1 MTLTADQENEILRL
15 YESGA
20 FEELESRFGSDPKA
34 ASFLFQVVRDKRRGS
49 ELASVLEKQV
59 ARPGLHVR
67 LAERFLEVVE
77 QNLGPGLE
85 LFFPEPLLTRGET
98 SSTAATKNTDL
109 NLGSAFRLRAGS
121 GGVFLVFQ
129 HPGKPFEI
137 LRDGEI
143 HLKGNRL
150 LQTELELAPG
160 DYEISYDG
168 FQFALRVE
176 A

>member
-1 MTLTADQENEILRL
+1 MTLSADQENEILRL

-20 FEELESRFGSDPKA
+20 FEELESRFGGDPKA
-34 ASFLFQVVRDKRRGS
+34 ASFLFRMVRDKRRGS
-49 ELASVLEKQV
+49 ELASLLEKQV

-67 LAERFLEVVE
+67 LAERFLEVIE

-85 LFFPEPLLTRGET
+85 LFLPEPLLTRGET
-98 SSTAATKNTDL
+98 SLTDASKSTGL
-109 NLGSAFRLRAGS
+109 NLGSAFRLRAGP
-121 GGVFLVFQ
+121 GVVYLAFQ

-137 LRDGEI
+137 LRGGEI

-150 LQTELELAPG
+150 LQTELELGPG